1 MSDTLLQDVTD
12 GIAVLTVNRP
22 EALNAMNVAL
32 LQALDAAL
40 AALEGSDVRAAILTG
55 TGKAFV
61 AGADIAAMAEMRVA
75 DAQAFSVLG
84 HRVARR
90 LEEASFP
97 TLAAVNG
104 FALGGGCELALACD
118 FIYASEK
125 AKLGLPEVGLGVLPG
140 WGGTQRLPRRVGV
153 GHARE
158 LIFSGRVLDAAE
170 AQRIGLVNAVFAP
183 DALLDAARATAR
195 EIAAKG
201 PCAVRATKRL
211 LLEGPEQ
218 ALTEA
223 NAAEVRAFGKLFGTA
238 DQREGMKAFLEKRA
252 PRFEGR

>member
-1 MSDTLLQDVTD
+1 MSEMLRSEVTD
-12 GIAVLTVNRP
+12 GVAVLTIDRP
-22 EALNAMNVAL
+22 EALNAMNAAL

-40 AALEGSDVRAAILTG
+40 ATLETGEVRAAILTG

-61 AGADIAAMAEMRVA
+61 AGADIAAMAEMSVA
-75 DAQAFSVLG
+75 DAQAFSRFG

-90 LEEASFP
+90 LEEAPFP

-125 AKLGLPEVGLGVLPG
+125 AKLGLPEVGLGVVPG

-158 LIFSGRVLDAAE
+158 LVFSGRVIDAAE
-170 AQRIGLVNAVFAP
+170 ALRIGLVNAVFAP
-183 DALLDAARATAR
+183 DALLDAAQATAR
-195 EIAAKG
+195 EVAAKG
-201 PCAVRATKRL
+201 PCAVRAAKRL
-211 LLEGPEQ
+211 MLEGPEQ
-218 ALTEA
+218 SLTEA

-238 DQREGMKAFLEKRA
+238 DQREGMQAFLGKRA
-252 PRFEGR
+252 PAFEGR